1 MTSSTAT
8 LSPELAAKYGHCF
21 GAFDLRAIVDERF
34 DATTFYGLGLAWA
47 QLIQEQGQVKGQSVI
62 VGHDAR
68 VTRIELSQAL
78 IEGLIEGGFNV
89 TNIGLGPTPLVS
101 FAEIASHK
109 GLPGF
114 EEKAA
119 GGIMVTASHNPSP
132 YNGMKFTINALPPSR
147 EVMARFKELYLELRA
162 AGYTYKPK
170 ILEEGATYKKVDA
183 YPLYLDEVMKQFEP
197 VAKGLRIV
205 LDGSNGSG
213 GPLFVKMLERL
224 GAEEIIELFTEPDGT
239 FPNHSPDPSN
249 SANLAQLC
257 DKVRETK
264 ANFGFALDGD
274 ADRLASVDENGEVIS
289 NDVLLALFAKGIDPK
304 NVPNGLSNNVICE
317 IKSPAALMA
326 GLEKQGFVPQLSK
339 TGHVFMKESMKTFQA
354 SVGGEYSGHFFFKDE
369 HPGYD
374 DPLYAACR
382 LLRLWQETAKAEGKA
397 PADVKLSEMVVGLLP
412 NTIISDEYRLP
423 CPKEKSP
430 VVVEAL
436 QKDLD
441 AGVLTLPIAVKQIH
455 RLDGI
460 RVDLEGGFVLVR
472 PSNTE
477 PIISIR
483 FEALDQ
489 ASFDALEKALF
500 AWLAQHIDVNAKS
513 GH

>member
-1 MTSSTAT
+1 MTSPATAV
-8 LSPELAAKYGHCF
+8 SPELEAKYGHCF
-21 GAFDLRAIVDERF
+21 GAFDLRAIVDEGF
-34 DATTFYGLGLAWA
+34 DATAFYGLGQAWA
-47 QLIQEQGQVKGQSVI
+47 KLALEEGAQPGTPVI

-68 VTRIELSQAL
+68 VTREALTTAL
-78 IEGLIEGGFNV
+78 IHGLNKGGFKV
-89 TNIGLGPTPLVS
+89 INIGMGPTPLVS

-132 YNGMKFTINALPPSR
+132 YNGMKFTINALPPTKA
-147 EVMARFKELYLELRA
+147 VMTRFKELYLALRA
-162 AGYTYKPK
+162 EGYTYEAQPLHPSDTYKEVDAHQLY
-170 ILEEGATYKKVDA
+170 LEEVA
-183 YPLYLDEVMKQFEP
+183 KQFAP

-213 GPLFVKMLERL
+213 GPLFVRMLKQLQADEV
-224 GAEEIIELFTEPDGT
+224 IELFTEPDGT
-239 FPNHSPDPSN
+239 FPNHAPDPSN
-249 SANLAQLC
+249 RKNLVQLC
-257 DKVRETK
+257 EKVRETG

-289 NDVLLALFAKGIDPK
+289 NDVLLALFAKGIDAK
-304 NVPNGLSNNVICE
+304 NIPNGLTNNIICE
-317 IKSPAALMA
+317 IKSPAALVE
-326 GLEKQGFVPQLSK
+326 GLEQQGFAPQLSK
-339 TGHVFMKESMKTFQA
+339 TGHVFMKESMKKFQA
-354 SVGGEYSGHFFFKDE
+354 PLGGEYSGHFFFRDE

-382 LLRLWQETAKAEGKA
+382 LLRLWQETAQAQGKTPAE
-397 PADVKLSEMVVGLLP
+397 VKLSEMVNGLLP
-412 NTIISDEYRLP
+412 KTLISDEYRLP
-423 CPKEKSP
+423 CPKAKSP
-430 VVVEAL
+430 EVVEAL
-436 QKDLD
+436 HKDID
-441 AGVLTLPIAVKQIH
+441 AGKFQLPIPVKQIH

-483 FEALDQ
+483 FEAKEEGQ
-489 ASFDALEKALF
+489 FAALEKALF
-500 AWLAQHIDVNAKS
+500 DWLGTQIDLNAKPA
-513 GH
+513 H